1 MALEGKRVKIV
12 PMNVSPTSLISWR
25 RILSTFRI
33 SQSIAFLY
41 TSHQSSRHELP
52 GVCSFSASISRR
64 TAVKRARIEYWC
76 VSDCKVSQLDH
87 NFIFSMND
95 GLSLLHISLTLKED
109 KLKQRTF
116 LLGDLF

>member
-64 TAVKRARIEYWC
+64 TAVKRARIECWC